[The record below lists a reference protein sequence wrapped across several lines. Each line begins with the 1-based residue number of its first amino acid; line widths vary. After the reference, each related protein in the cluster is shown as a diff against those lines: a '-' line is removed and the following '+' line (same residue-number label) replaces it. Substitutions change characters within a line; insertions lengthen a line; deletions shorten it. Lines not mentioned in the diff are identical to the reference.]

1 MLATVSLLE
10 LIDFK
15 WLMAA
20 QGHRVHVER
29 LQSDPGYA
37 QHCLQSALQTRCET
51 LRGCATRLLQ
61 PVVT

>member
-20 QGHRVHVER
+20 QGCRVHVER

-37 QHCLQSALQTRCET
+37 EDCLRSAMQSRCET
-51 LRGCATRLLQ
+51 LRGCAAKLLQ
-61 PVVT
+61 LTT